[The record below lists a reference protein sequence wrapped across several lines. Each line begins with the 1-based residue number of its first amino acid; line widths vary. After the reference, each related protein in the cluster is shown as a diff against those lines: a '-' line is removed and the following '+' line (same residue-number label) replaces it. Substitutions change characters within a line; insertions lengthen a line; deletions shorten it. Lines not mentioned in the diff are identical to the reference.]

1 MADVVGQPEAKRA
14 VEIAAAGGH
23 DLMFTGPPGSG
34 KSMLAACLPG
44 ILPPMTTTEKV
55 EAAVVHS
62 VAGTKGNV
70 SQIWQGRRP
79 FVASHHTVTQVA
91 LIGGGAV
98 PRPGAASLAHHGVL
112 FIDEV
117 AEAKAAVLDG
127 LRVPMETR
135 RIELVRQRQIV
146 RYPAQFQLVL
156 AANPCPCGAEFAA
169 ECTCPGAARARYQ
182 AKLSGPL
189 RDRIDIFART
199 RTTSTASLTSE
210 SPESSAVV
218 AERVAQA
225 RERALRRWGRIN
237 ATVPGSTMRAEHPA
251 TDEAMIVLQD
261 MLRTRTLSQ
270 RGVDRALRVAWTL
283 ADCAGATRP
292 GLEHVCDAVDLYRDG
307 AEVH

>member
-1 MADVVGQPEAKRA
+1 M
-14 VEIAAAGGH
+14 
-23 DLMFTGPPGSG
+23 
-34 KSMLAACLPG
+34 
-44 ILPPMTTTEKV
+44 
-55 EAAVVHS
+55 
-62 VAGTKGNV
+62 
-70 SQIWQGRRP
+70 
-79 FVASHHTVTQVA
+79 TQVA
-91 LIGGGAV
+91 LIGGGGI

-117 AEAKAAVLDG
+117 AEAKAAVLDA

-135 RIELVRQRQIV
+135 QIELVRQRQIV

-199 RTTSTASLTSE
+199 RTTSTATLIGEPSE
-210 SPESSAVV
+210 TSAVV
-218 AERVAQA
+218 ADRVAHA
-225 RERALRRWGRIN
+225 RERALHRWCQVN
-237 ATVPGSTMRAEHPA
+237 ATVPGTTMRAEHPA

-261 MLRTRTLSQ
+261 MLRTKTLSQ

-283 ADCAGATRP
+283 ADCAGAERP

-307 AEVH
+307 AEVR